1 MTTAEKR
8 NETYRRN
15 REARERKEAEQAAE
29 RELIRKGLQEILAS
43 EDATAAEKLEA
54 GRLLLDLN
62 ARR

>member
-15 REARERKEAEQAAE
+15 RAAREHKEAEQAAE
-29 RELIRKGLQEILAS
+29 RELIRKGLQEVLAS